1 MKILQVNKLFYPH
14 VGGVEKVALDLCE
27 QLSGEVEMNV
37 LIANNS
43 FGRKNETI
51 AGAHIERVPSVGT
64 LLSMPIAPLFPYHIG
79 KYSTVDV
86 MHFHF
91 PFPLGEISYLMNRWH
106 IKARTVVTWHCDI
119 VRQKKIL
126 KIYTPLL
133 HKFLQNM
140 DCIVTTSP
148 NMIEHSEFLQPYRD
162 KCRVIPLG
170 INPNQFEPNK
180 QVLADAAK
188 LRNRYKRPIL
198 FFMGRLVNYKGL
210 SYLIDAMQ
218 DIHADLLIGGSGKLR
233 LELEQQVQDR
243 GLQDRIH
250 FTGFI
255 SDEELPAYYHA
266 SDVFVLPS
274 IDPSEAFG
282 IVQLEAQVCGVPVVS
297 TNLNTGVPY
306 ANLHGVT
313 GIVVNPG
320 NSRELAQ
327 AINSLLNND
336 KRRKKLGVQARERVK
351 SEFTVQG
358 MGKAY
363 LELYKQLCKNKYC
376 VNGGMKNEYSC

>member
-14 VGGVEKVALDLCE
+14 VGGVEKVVLDLCE
-27 QLSGEVEMNV
+27 QLAAEVEMNV

-43 FGRKNETI
+43 FHREKETV
-51 AGAHIERVPSVGT
+51 AGAQIERVPSLGT
-64 LLSMPIAPLFPYHIG
+64 LLSMPIAPFFPYHIA
-79 KYSTVDV
+79 KYSTVDLL
-86 MHFHF
+86 HFHF

-106 IKARTVVTWHCDI
+106 IKAPTVVTWHCDI

-126 KIYTPLL
+126 KLYTPLL
-133 HKFLQNM
+133 HRFLQSM

-162 KCRVIPLG
+162 KCKVIPLG
-170 INPNQFEPNK
+170 ISPEQFEPNK
-180 QVLADAAK
+180 QVLIDAAK
-188 LRNRYKRPIL
+188 IRNQYKRPIL

-210 SYLIDAMQ
+210 SYLIDAMENI
-218 DIHADLLIGGSGKLR
+218 DADLLIGGSGKIR
-233 LELEQQVQDR
+233 LSLEQQVRDR

-255 SDEELPAYYHA
+255 SDEDLPAYYHA

-274 IDPSEAFG
+274 VDPSEAFG

-297 TNLNTGVPY
+297 TNLNTGVPF

-313 GIVVNPG
+313 GIIVNPG
-320 NSRELAQ
+320 DSKALAE
-327 AINSLLNND
+327 AINSLLTND
-336 KRRKKLGVQARERVK
+336 DRRRKLGMQARERVK
-351 SEFTVQG
+351 SKFTVQG

-363 LELYKQLCKNKYC
+363 FELYKQLCKK
-376 VNGGMKNEYSC
+376 

>member
-14 VGGVEKVALDLCE
+14 VGGVEKVVLDLCE
-27 QLSGEVEMNV
+27 QLSGDVGMNV

-43 FGRKNETI
+43 FCRKNETI
-51 AGAHIERVPSVGT
+51 AGANIERVPSVGT
-64 LLSMPIAPLFPYHIG
+64 LLSMPIAPLFPFHIA
-79 KYSTVDV
+79 KYTAVDL

-91 PFPLGEISYLMNRWH
+91 PFPLGEISYLMNQWH
-106 IKARTVVTWHCDI
+106 LKARTVVTWHCDI
-119 VRQKKIL
+119 VRQKKVL
-126 KIYTPLL
+126 KLYTPLL
-133 HKFLQNM
+133 HKFLQSM

-162 KCRVIPLG
+162 KCKVIPLG
-170 INPNQFEPNK
+170 INPKQFEPNK

-188 LRNRYKRPIL
+188 IKIRYKRPIL

-218 DIHADLLIGGSGKLR
+218 DINADLLIGGSGKIR

-243 GLQDRIH
+243 GLQDKIH

-255 SDEELPAYYHA
+255 SDEDLPAYYHA
-266 SDVFVLPS
+266 SDIFVLPS

-306 ANLHGVT
+306 ANLNGVT
-313 GIVVNPG
+313 GIVVDPG
-320 NSRELAQ
+320 NSKELSR
-327 AINSLLNND
+327 AINSLLSD
-336 KRRKKLGVQARERVK
+336 DSRRRLLGVQAHERVM
-351 SEFTVQG
+351 SEFTVQA

-363 LELYKQLCKNKYC
+363 FELYKQLCEK
-376 VNGGMKNEYSC
+376 